1 MLDRK
6 PDAKTGMTEVGAYEA
21 KTKFS
26 ELIARAEKGESFVV
40 TKNGR
45 PVARISPIGLV
56 PMTAVDRER
65 SRRAAARI
73 RELAAEQG
81 PMLSAEEAQRNY
93 EEHKADM
100 DREWDERMD
109 RWLKS

>member
-1 MLDRK
+1 MLDK
-6 PDAKTGMTEVGAYEA
+6 PPSGATTVGAYEA

-45 PVARISPIGLV
+45 PVARITPV
-56 PMTAVDRER
+56 PTFDREKAR
-65 SRRAAARI
+65 QAAEKIRAL
-73 RELAAEQG
+73 LAAQG
-81 PMLSAEEAQRNY
+81 PPVSEGEAQRNW
-93 EEHKADM
+93 EALKADM
-100 DREWDERMD
+100 EREDDERMD

>member
-1 MLDRK
+1 MDE
-6 PDAKTGMTEVGAYEA
+6 KTSSTLTPTTLGAYEA

-45 PVARISPIGLV
+45 PVARITPV
-56 PMTAVDRER
+56 QAFDRAQA
-65 SRRAAARI
+65 RRAAQAI
-73 RELAAEQG
+73 RELAAKQG

-93 EEHKADM
+93 EEHKTDM
-100 DREWDERMD
+100 DREWD
-109 RWLKS
+109 

>member
-6 PDAKTGMTEVGAYEA
+6 PNPAAPTTIGAYEA

-45 PVARISPIGLV
+45 PVAEIK
-56 PMTAVDRER
+56 PMRQFDREAA
-65 SRRAAARI
+65 RRAGEMNS
-73 RELAAEQG
+73 REG
-81 PMLSAEEAQRNY
+81 WTPHQRSPKRRRDEIM
-93 EEHKADM
+93 EEHKADI
-100 DREWDERMD
+100 DRELNERVD

>member
-6 PDAKTGMTEVGAYEA
+6 SNSTTVGAYEA

-45 PVARISPIGLV
+45 PVAEIKP
-56 PMTAVDRER
+56 PKQFDREKAR
-65 SRRAAARI
+65 KAAQELRAF
-73 RELAAEQG
+73 LASQG
-81 PMLSAEEAQRNY
+81 PPVSPEEAQRNW
-93 EEHKADM
+93 EELK
-100 DREWDERMD
+100 RELEAEDDPQDER
-109 RWLKS
+109 WLSSSTPR